1 MSLSRDELVRRVET
15 ARRWL
20 EQAEHSFHDET
31 PLKGELNLLLAQ
43 AEMQKLRED
52 RGMSR
57 QWQQW
62 QRALALVTALV
73 MVSGFG
79 WWWQRDDDAPA
90 PVTAPVT
97 MVKTVPLEPSATWPQ
112 PTASQ
117 VSQQTPAVSAAD
129 RAAAW
134 SRDPAGTLVLRRL
147 ITTPSGMR
155 TAGTPC
161 TRTPKWKSWTA
172 WWIARRSS

>member
-1 MSLSRDELVRRVET
+1 MSLSREELVRRVET

-57 QWQQW
+57 QWQHW

-73 MVSGFG
+73 MVSSFG
-79 WWWQRDDDAPA
+79 WWWQKDDDAPA

-97 MVKTVPLEPSATWPQ
+97 VVKTVPLEPSATWPQ

-117 VSQQTPAVSAAD
+117 VAQQAPAASTVAETSAPAVHAPPPVKTAPAAPTVQLAPD
-129 RAAAW
+129 EMQSVVSDAAK
-134 SRDPAGTLVLRRL
+134 VLR
-147 ITTPSGMR
+147 TP
-155 TAGTPC
+155 
-161 TRTPKWKSWTA
+161 
-172 WWIARRSS
+172 

>member
-97 MVKTVPLEPSATWPQ
+97 MVKTVPLEPS
-112 PTASQ
+112 Q
-117 VSQQTPAVSAAD
+117 VSQQTPAVSAAVPET
-129 RAAAW
+129 REPAAHAVPPAVKKAAATQTVQLAPDEMQ
-134 SRDPAGTLVLRRL
+134 SVVSDAAKVLR
-147 ITTPSGMR
+147 TP
-155 TAGTPC
+155 
-161 TRTPKWKSWTA
+161 
-172 WWIARRSS
+172 

>member
-57 QWQQW
+57 QWQHW
-62 QRALALVTALV
+62 QRALALVTAIV
-73 MVSGFG
+73 MVSGFS
-79 WWWQRDDDAPA
+79 WWWQKGDDAPA
-90 PVTAPVT
+90 PVTAGSACGAVT
-97 MVKTVPLEPSATWPQ
+97 GQNGNGNAGSDTCSGRN
-112 PTASQ
+112 
-117 VSQQTPAVSAAD
+117 AV
-129 RAAAW
+129 
-134 SRDPAGTLVLRRL
+134 G
-147 ITTPSGMR
+147 GQ
-155 TAGTPC
+155 
-161 TRTPKWKSWTA
+161 
-172 WWIARRSS
+172 

>member
-57 QWQQW
+57 QWQHW

-90 PVTAPVT
+90 PVTAPAAV
-97 MVKTVPLEPSATWPQ
+97 VKTVPLERLAALPQ
-112 PTASQ
+112 AAVSQ
-117 VSQQTPAVSAAD
+117 VAQQAPAVSAAVPETSAPAVHAPPPVKTAP
-129 RAAAW
+129 AA
-134 SRDPAGTLVLRRL
+134 PAVTLAPDEMQSVVSDAAKVLR
-147 ITTPSGMR
+147 TP
-155 TAGTPC
+155 
-161 TRTPKWKSWTA
+161 
-172 WWIARRSS
+172 

>member
-57 QWQQW
+57 QWQRW

-79 WWWQRDDDAPA
+79 WWWQKDDDAPA
-90 PVTAPVT
+90 PVTAPATV
-97 MVKTVPLEPSATWPQ
+97 VKTVPLEHSATWPP
-112 PTASQ
+112 PT
-117 VSQQTPAVSAAD
+117 VSQTSQPTPAVSTAVPETSAPAVHAPPPVKT
-129 RAAAW
+129 AAAAPTVQLAPDEMQAVV
-134 SRDPAGTLVLRRL
+134 SDAAKVLR
-147 ITTPSGMR
+147 TP
-155 TAGTPC
+155 
-161 TRTPKWKSWTA
+161 
-172 WWIARRSS
+172 

>member
-90 PVTAPVT
+90 PVTAPAT
-97 MVKTVPLEPSATWPQ
+97 MVKTLPLEPSATWPQ

-117 VSQQTPAVSAAD
+117 VSQQTPAVSAAVPET
-129 RAAAW
+129 REPAAHAVP
-134 SRDPAGTLVLRRL
+134 SPVKTAPATPAVTLAPDEMQSVVSDAAKVLR
-147 ITTPSGMR
+147 TP
-155 TAGTPC
+155 
-161 TRTPKWKSWTA
+161 
-172 WWIARRSS
+172 

>member
-57 QWQQW
+57 QWQHW

-79 WWWQRDDDAPA
+79 WWWQRDDDAPT
-90 PVTAPVT
+90 PVTAPAAV
-97 MVKTVPLEPSATWPQ
+97 VETVPLERPAALPQ
-112 PTASQ
+112 AAVSQ
-117 VSQQTPAVSAAD
+117 VAQQAPTVSAAVVETSAPAVHAPPPVKTAP
-129 RAAAW
+129 AAPTVQLAPDEMQ
-134 SRDPAGTLVLRRL
+134 SVVSDAAKVLR
-147 ITTPSGMR
+147 TP
-155 TAGTPC
+155 
-161 TRTPKWKSWTA
+161 
-172 WWIARRSS
+172 

>member
-1 MSLSRDELVRRVET
+1 MSLSREELVRRVET

-57 QWQQW
+57 RWQHW

-79 WWWQRDDDAPA
+79 WWWQKNDDAPA
-90 PVTAPVT
+90 PVTAPATV
-97 MVKTVPLEPSATWPQ
+97 VKTLPLEHSAALSQ
-112 PTASQ
+112 AAVSQ
-117 VSQQTPAVSAAD
+117 VAQQAPAVN
-129 RAAAW
+129 AAAAET
-134 SRDPAGTLVLRRL
+134 SASAVHAPPPVKTAAAAPTVQLAPDEMQSVVSDAAKVLR
-147 ITTPSGMR
+147 TP
-155 TAGTPC
+155 
-161 TRTPKWKSWTA
+161 
-172 WWIARRSS
+172 

>member
-1 MSLSRDELVRRVET
+1 MSLSREELVRRVET

-57 QWQQW
+57 QWQHW

-79 WWWQRDDDAPA
+79 WWWQ
-90 PVTAPVT
+90 
-97 MVKTVPLEPSATWPQ
+97 
-112 PTASQ
+112 
-117 VSQQTPAVSAAD
+117 
-129 RAAAW
+129 
-134 SRDPAGTLVLRRL
+134 
-147 ITTPSGMR
+147 
-155 TAGTPC
+155 
-161 TRTPKWKSWTA
+161 
-172 WWIARRSS
+172 

>member
-57 QWQQW
+57 QWQHW
-62 QRALALVTALV
+62 QRALALVTAIV
-73 MVSGFG
+73 MVSGFS
-79 WWWQRDDDAPA
+79 WWWQKGDDAPA
-90 PVTAPVT
+90 PVTAPATV
-97 MVKTVPLEPSATWPQ
+97 VKTVPLAPQVAQ
-112 PTASQ
+112 PTPAAS
-117 VSQQTPAVSAAD
+117 VAVPEAREPAVHAAPSPVKMATATPAVTLAPDEMQSVVSDAAK
-129 RAAAW
+129 
-134 SRDPAGTLVLRRL
+134 VLR
-147 ITTPSGMR
+147 TP
-155 TAGTPC
+155 
-161 TRTPKWKSWTA
+161 
-172 WWIARRSS
+172 

>member
-57 QWQQW
+57 QWQHW
-62 QRALALVTALV
+62 QRALALVTAIV
-73 MVSGFG
+73 MVSGFS
-79 WWWQRDDDAPA
+79 WWWQKGDDAPA
-90 PVTAPVT
+90 PVTAPATV
-97 MVKTVPLEPSATWPQ
+97 VKTVPLESSATWPQ
-112 PTASQ
+112 AAAPQVAQPTPAAS
-117 VSQQTPAVSAAD
+117 VAVPEAREPAVHAAPSPVKTATATPAVTLAPDEMQTVVSDAAK
-129 RAAAW
+129 
-134 SRDPAGTLVLRRL
+134 VLR
-147 ITTPSGMR
+147 TP
-155 TAGTPC
+155 
-161 TRTPKWKSWTA
+161 
-172 WWIARRSS
+172 

>member
-1 MSLSRDELVRRVET
+1 MSLSREELVRRVET

-57 QWQQW
+57 QWQHW

-79 WWWQRDDDAPA
+79 WWWQRDDDTPT

-97 MVKTVPLEPSATWPQ
+97 VVKTVPLEPSATWP
-112 PTASQ
+112 PPNASQ
-117 VSQQTPAVSAAD
+117 VSQQASAVSAA
-129 RAAAW
+129 AAET
-134 SRDPAGTLVLRRL
+134 REPAVHAAPEPVKTAPATQAVKLAPDEMQSVVSDAAKVLR
-147 ITTPSGMR
+147 TP
-155 TAGTPC
+155 
-161 TRTPKWKSWTA
+161 
-172 WWIARRSS
+172 

>member
-52 RGMSR
+52 RGMTR
-57 QWQQW
+57 QWQHW

-79 WWWQRDDDAPA
+79 WWWQKNDDAPA

-117 VSQQTPAVSAAD
+117 VSQQTPAVSAA
-129 RAAAW
+129 AAEA
-134 SRDPAGTLVLRRL
+134 SAPVVHAPPPVKTAPATPAVTLAPDEMQSVVSDAAKVLR
-147 ITTPSGMR
+147 TP
-155 TAGTPC
+155 
-161 TRTPKWKSWTA
+161 
-172 WWIARRSS
+172 

>member
-1 MSLSRDELVRRVET
+1 MSLSREELVRRVET

-57 QWQQW
+57 QWQHW

-79 WWWQRDDDAPA
+79 WWWQRDDDAPT
-90 PVTAPVT
+90 PVTAPAVV
-97 MVKTVPLEPSATWPQ
+97 VKTVPLERPAALPQ
-112 PTASQ
+112 AAVSQ
-117 VSQQTPAVSAAD
+117 VAQQAPAASTVAQTSAPAVHAPPPVKTAPAAPTVQLAPD
-129 RAAAW
+129 EMQSVVSDAAK
-134 SRDPAGTLVLRRL
+134 VLR
-147 ITTPSGMR
+147 TP
-155 TAGTPC
+155 
-161 TRTPKWKSWTA
+161 
-172 WWIARRSS
+172 